1 MFPISKRKI
10 NQHSGFNLIDFLIN
24 LLIALA
30 ILGFLFALIG
40 PSFVCKIE
48 RDVSNPTLAQ
58 LASIESAIE
67 VYRLDM
73 FEYPKTL
80 EGLIK
85 NETNDPRWRG
95 PYLNL
100 KKGIIPLDI
109 WGNPFQY
116 QILGPEGK
124 EYDLYSYGAD
134 GTLGGEQESADIRN
148 WAEKSFPQ

>member
-10 NQHSGFNLIDFLIN
+10 NQLSGFSLIEFLIN

-40 PSFVCKIE
+40 PSLVCKIE

-73 FEYPKTL
+73 LEYPKTL
-80 EGLIK
+80 EGLLK
-85 NETNDPRWRG
+85 NETDDPRWQG
-95 PYLNL
+95 PYLKRSL
-100 KKGIIPLDI
+100 IPRDP
-109 WGNPFQY
+109 WDNSFQY
-116 QILGPEGK
+116 QIPGPDGK
-124 EYDLYSYGAD
+124 KYDLYSYGAD
-134 GTLGGEQESADIRN
+134 GKLGGEGEAADIRN
-148 WAEKSFPQ
+148 WAGKNGD

>member
-40 PSFVCKIE
+40 PSLVCDLDGDSP
-48 RDVSNPTLAQ
+48 RRYMALAQ
-58 LASIESAIE
+58 LANLETAIE
-67 VYRLDM
+67 AYHQDM
-73 FEYPKTL
+73 SEYPKTL

-85 NETNDPRWRG
+85 NETTDPRWRG
-95 PYLNL
+95 PYLQ
-100 KKGIIPLDI
+100 KSIIPRDP
-109 WGNPFQY
+109 WANPFQY

-134 GTLGGEQESADIRN
+134 GILGGEGESADIRN
-148 WAEKSFPQ
+148 WAEKNGD

>member
-1 MFPISKRKI
+1 MFPISK
-10 NQHSGFNLIDFLIN
+10 HSGFTLIE
-24 LLIALA
+24 LLIVLA
-30 ILGFLFALIG
+30 ILGILAALIG
-40 PSFVCKIE
+40 PSVDTFYPRKTTLTQLVGIE
-48 RDVSNPTLAQ
+48 AALDT
-58 LASIESAIE
+58 
-67 VYRLDM
+67 YRLDM

-134 GTLGGEQESADIRN
+134 GILGGEGESADIRN
-148 WAEKSFPQ
+148 WAGKSFPQ